1 MPGARSDKQRSSQ
14 ASSQQPAA
22 RNSQTRARK
31 QRPKEGREMG
41 NGARPGG
48 KRARA
53 HKRTSATAGTDT
65 VTDPETTHRNGGEWR
80 RSGSGGLCVLGIG
93 HIQNAKGPTGM
104 RCRVERA
111 GEENSQAGSRRW
123 SRQSLLRGLDQ
134 QTKPSTINQCSRNPE
149 GIAPRHRRNRK
160 SRDRLCRGTQAQA
173 GVDNGWETEERRAGL
188 TSLRRLRRGRVGRG
202 VRARVALLVGFP
214 LGGRF
219 VLRRPSSGSGSAPF
233 RWRARSRAP
242 ERG

>member
-1 MPGARSDKQRSSQ
+1 
-14 ASSQQPAA
+14 
-22 RNSQTRARK
+22 
-31 QRPKEGREMG
+31 MG

-53 HKRTSATAGTDT
+53 HKRTSAQARRPAPTPSPIRRRHTGT
-65 VTDPETTHRNGGEWR
+65 E
-80 RSGSGGLCVLGIG
+80 GSGGDQARGVCVCWGLDTYKMQRGRRGCDAAWSAPARKIRRQVPG
-93 HIQNAKGPTGM
+93 VG
-104 RCRVERA
+104 RA
-111 GEENSQAGSRRW
+111 NLFFAGSINKRNH
-123 SRQSLLRGLDQ
+123 Q
-134 QTKPSTINQCSRNPE
+134 PSISARA
-149 GIAPRHRRNRK
+149 IPRASH
-160 SRDRLCRGTQAQA
+160 RGTAGIENHETDYVGAPKRQA

>member
-1 MPGARSDKQRSSQ
+1 MH
-14 ASSQQPAA
+14 
-22 RNSQTRARK
+22 
-31 QRPKEGREMG
+31 E
-41 NGARPGG
+41 
-48 KRARA
+48 
-53 HKRTSATAGTDT
+53 RTSAQARRPAPTPSPIRRRHTG
-65 VTDPETTHRNGGEWR
+65 NGGEWR
-80 RSGSGGLCVLGIG
+80 RSGSGGMCVCVGDLDTYKMQRGRRGCDAAWSAPARKIRRQVPG
-93 HIQNAKGPTGM
+93 VG
-104 RCRVERA
+104 RA
-111 GEENSQAGSRRW
+111 NLFFAGSINKRNH
-123 SRQSLLRGLDQ
+123 Q
-134 QTKPSTINQCSRNPE
+134 PSS
-149 GIAPRHRRNRK
+149 H
-160 SRDRLCRGTQAQA
+160 RGTGGIEDHETDYVGAPKRQA